1 MQMNKM
7 LMVACQNGQKGI
19 VDVYLKKGG
28 IDINGVDDGG
38 FTALHYACN
47 KGARE
52 IVKMLLDYD
61 ADVNCRDMWGKS
73 ALHYASNHNNSTII
87 ELLLNAGAQE

>member
-19 VDVYLKKGG
+19 VDVYLKKGC

-38 FTALHYACN
+38 FT
-47 KGARE
+47 
-52 IVKMLLDYD
+52 
-61 ADVNCRDMWGKS
+61 